1 MAHSESHDSATK
13 RVSDEDRMSRGP
25 LTMVWF
31 SLCSAIFYLLLG
43 ATLATTFGTR
53 NALIGTFLGVVA
65 LSGLGYIFSRFAIRS
80 GESCYLLS
88 RRIFGTLGA
97 SLATLIFAV
106 IAIYY
111 AVFESAV
118 VAAAAV
124 KVFSAINYV
133 QACAIIAVYSIALA
147 VGSIQKWL
155 DKLNAV
161 LLPIYVIGLIAV
173 VAMSIHRF
181 GYSREW
187 LNIPAANPTPAG
199 WWYCFI
205 AVFGMQLLMMI
216 TLDIGR
222 FGKTEAIEHH
232 SKITFGFPFYVAT
245 FLVNMSVGIYL
256 AASANMAVVS
266 ETAVIDVCL
275 MVLGGPLGLLFIWV
289 TQTRINTANFFLSS
303 SNLQAFLRDA
313 LRVRVPRLICTL
325 LVGAVV
331 FAFTAASDVL
341 KYILIAVN
349 YQAVILTAWVGVAL
363 AYITSRA
370 ISSSE
375 AATAVETRT
384 FIPQGL
390 VAWFAGAAVGL
401 TMMASG
407 GAVASFSSPVTLAI
421 TFGLYRLLGRTG
433 SRAQLVSERT

>member
-1 MAHSESHDSATK
+1 
-13 RVSDEDRMSRGP
+13 MSRGP
-25 LTMVWF
+25 LAMVWF

-65 LSGLGYIFSRFAIRS
+65 LSGFGYIFSRYAIRS
-80 GESCYLLS
+80 GQSCYLLS
-88 RRIFGTLGA
+88 RQIFGTLGA

-124 KVFSAINYV
+124 KVIGQINYV
-133 QACAIIAVYSIALA
+133 QACAVIAVYSVALA

-181 GYSREW
+181 GYAHEW
-187 LNIPAANPTPAG
+187 LDIPAANPTPAG
-199 WWYCFI
+199 WWYCFV

-222 FGKTEAIEHH
+222 FGKAQDIEHH
-232 SKITFGFPFYVAT
+232 SKLTFGFPFYVAT
-245 FLVNMSVGIYL
+245 FLINMSVGIYL
-256 AASANMAVVS
+256 AASANIAEVS
-266 ETAVIDVCL
+266 ETAVIEVIL
-275 MVLGGPLGLLFIWV
+275 TVLGGPLGLLFIWV
-289 TQTRINTANFFLSS
+289 TQTRINTANFFLAS
-303 SNLQAFLRDA
+303 SNLQAFIRDI
-313 LRVRVPRLICTL
+313 VRVQAPRLLCTL
-325 LVGAVV
+325 LVGGVV

-349 YQAVILTAWVGVAL
+349 YQAVILTAWVGAAL
-363 AYITSRA
+363 AYITSTA
-370 ISSSE
+370 ISPLDVPDP
-375 AATAVETRT
+375 TETRT
-384 FIPQGL
+384 FIPRGL
-390 VAWFAGAAVGL
+390 ISWFVGAAVGL
-401 TMMASG
+401 TMMSSG
-407 GAVASFSSPVTLAI
+407 PLIASFSTAATLAI
-421 TFGLYRLLGRTG
+421 TFGLYRLLGKSPSQAKLAREP
-433 SRAQLVSERT
+433 S

>member
-1 MAHSESHDSATK
+1 MAHSESHDSATM
-13 RVSDEDRMSRGP
+13 RVGAEDRMSRGP

-53 NALIGTFLGVVA
+53 NALIGTFLGVLA
-65 LSGLGYIFSRFAIRS
+65 LSGLGYIFSRYAIRS
-80 GESCYLLS
+80 GQSCYLLS
-88 RRIFGTLGA
+88 REVFGTLGA
-97 SLATLIFAV
+97 SLATVIFAA

-124 KVFSAINYV
+124 KVFSGVNYW
-133 QACAIIAVYSIALA
+133 QACAIIAIYSVALA

-155 DKLNAV
+155 DKLNAI
-161 LLPIYVIGLIAV
+161 LLPIYVVGLVAV
-173 VAMSIHRF
+173 VAMAIHRF
-181 GYSREW
+181 GYSHAW
-187 LNIPAANPTPAG
+187 LDIPAANPTPAG

-222 FGKTEAIEHH
+222 FGKTEDIEHH
-232 SKITFGFPFYVAT
+232 SKLTFGFPFYVAT

-256 AASANMAVVS
+256 AASANMAEVS

-275 MVLGGPLGLLFIWV
+275 AVLGGPLGLLFIWV
-289 TQTRINTANFFLSS
+289 TQTRINTANFFLAS
-303 SNLQAFLRDA
+303 SNLQAFIRDII
-313 LRVRVPRLICTL
+313 RFPIPRLACTL
-325 LVGAVV
+325 LVGVVV

-363 AYITSRA
+363 AYITASA
-370 ISSSE
+370 N
-375 AATAVETRT
+375 AAPDASAAVETRT
-384 FIPQGL
+384 FIPRGL
-390 VAWFAGAAVGL
+390 ASWFTGAAVGL
-401 TMMASG
+401 AMMASG
-407 GAVASFSSPVTLAI
+407 GLIASFSVPVTLTI
-421 TFGLYRLLGRTG
+421 TFSLYRLLGR
-433 SRAQLVSERT
+433 SRVQPALVGEGG

>member
-1 MAHSESHDSATK
+1 MAHSDSHDSAI
-13 RVSDEDRMSRGP
+13 RLVGANDRMSRGP

-43 ATLATTFGTR
+43 AILATTFGTR
-53 NALIGTFLGVVA
+53 NALVGTFLGVIA
-65 LSGLGYIFSRFAIRS
+65 LSALGYIFSRYAILS
-80 GESCYLLS
+80 GKSCYLLS
-88 RRIFGTLGA
+88 REIFGTVGA
-97 SLATLIFAV
+97 SLATLIFGV

-124 KVFSAINYV
+124 KVFDGISYV
-133 QACAIIAVYSIALA
+133 QACAIIAIYSVALA

-155 DKLNAV
+155 DKLNAI

-173 VAMSIHRF
+173 VAMAIHRF
-181 GYSREW
+181 GYSNDW
-187 LNIPAANPTPAG
+187 LNIPATNPTPAG
-199 WWYCFI
+199 WWYCFV

-222 FGKTEAIEHH
+222 FGKTEDISHH

-256 AASANMAVVS
+256 AASANMSEVT

-275 MVLGGPLGLLFIWV
+275 LVLGGPLGLLFIWV
-289 TQTRINTANFFLSS
+289 TQTRINTANFFLAS
-303 SNLQAFLRDA
+303 SNLQAFLRDTIRLPVA
-313 LRVRVPRLICTL
+313 RLICTL
-325 LVGAVV
+325 LVGGVV

-363 AYITSRA
+363 AHIAS
-370 ISSSE
+370 
-375 AATAVETRT
+375 ATAPAPSAPTAETRT
-384 FIPQGL
+384 FVPRGL
-390 VAWFAGAAVGL
+390 VAWFMGAAIGL
-401 TMMASG
+401 SMIASG
-407 GAVASFSSPVTLAI
+407 GLVGTFATPVTLAV
-421 TFGLYRLLGRTG
+421 TFTLYRLLRRPQVT
-433 SRAQLVSERT
+433 RPLPDPLV